1 MDNVLQGCEEQS
13 AAYLDDVIVYNK
25 TWADHLMHLQQTLE
39 KIHAVG
45 LFQNVTKC
53 EWAKQVQGLFIFRGY
68 LCCGRLGLST
78 HVYQILQSG
87 HGLNHRVSGRLGF
100 SMFTFCLQNLCKA
113 LFSRFFLG
121 SHLYYGTVASVSPK
135 SQLLKQC

>member
-1 MDNVLQGCEEQS
+1 MDNVLQVCKEWS
-13 AAYLDDVIVYNK
+13 AAYLDDVIVYSK

-39 KIHAVG
+39 NIHAAG
-45 LFQNVTKC
+45 LSKNVMKC
-53 EWAKQVQGLFIFRGY
+53 ERAKQVQGRIFRGY

-78 HVYQILQSG
+78 RVYQILQSG
-87 HGLNHRVSGRLGF
+87 HGLSLRVSGHLGL

-113 LFSRFFLG
+113 LFSQFLLG
-121 SHLYYGTVASVSPK
+121 SHLYYGTVASVFPK